1 MNTLEQIAEE
11 KAKLQERITKL
22 NAELET
28 AGIRLTELETAE
40 RVLARFSGQTRAA
53 PSALALQAN
62 GENGSA
68 RPRRRGRPRRNADT
82 QPSSLNKEPDSPSVS
97 DRVLAVVNYAP
108 DETGITKQ
116 AVIQAISNARP
127 NVVGRAIQRHL
138 QAHRLVER
146 DGALHACF

>member
-97 DRVLAVVNYAP
+97 DRVLAVVNFAAA
-108 DETGITKQ
+108 GMTKQ

-127 NVVGRAIQRHL
+127 NVIGRAIQRHL
-138 QAHRLVER
+138 QAQRLVER
-146 DGALHACF
+146 DGALYAA